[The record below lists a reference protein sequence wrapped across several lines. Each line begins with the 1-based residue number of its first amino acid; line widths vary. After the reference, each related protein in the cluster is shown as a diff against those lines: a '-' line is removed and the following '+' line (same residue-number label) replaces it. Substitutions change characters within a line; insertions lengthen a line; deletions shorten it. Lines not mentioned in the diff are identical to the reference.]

1 MWPRMC
7 LTLGTSTRKGREL
20 LSGSLHCGGKA
31 DRRSIMAYRGC
42 WRARETCPERGDDS
56 RGHSLPGEIREEVLE
71 MKGED
76 SLELYLMETTAG
88 IAEP

>member
-1 MWPRMC
+1 
-7 LTLGTSTRKGREL
+7 
-20 LSGSLHCGGKA
+20 
-31 DRRSIMAYRGC
+31 MAYRGC
-42 WRARETCPERGDDS
+42 WRAGETCPERGDDS